1 MKNRIVFM
9 QLAYDGTAYAGWQI
23 QPNAKTVQG
32 TIESCLTKLNANQ
45 PIQIVGC
52 GRTDTGVHAKQYF
65 IHFEFFEV
73 ELDQLVYKLNKM
85 LPSDIK
91 IIEASYNTCHAR
103 FDAKRRTYRYFI
115 AKEKSP
121 FNERFCW
128 VYERPLS
135 VETMNIACAYLI
147 GQHDFASFA
156 KGDTDVKTTLCDV
169 YSASWEETNE
179 GYVFEVSANR
189 FLRNMVRAMVGTL
202 MEVGIGNSTPES
214 IPIILAK
221 KSRQE
226 AALSV
231 PAKGLFLW
239 EILY

>member
-91 IIEASYNTCHAR
+91 IIEASYTACHTR

-121 FNERFCW
+121 FNDRFCW

-135 VETMNIACAYLI
+135 VETMNIACSYLI

-169 YSASWEETNE
+169 YSAFWEETNE

>member
-1 MKNRIVFM
+1 MINRIVLM

-23 QPNAKTVQG
+23 QPNVKTVQG

-45 PIQIVGC
+45 TIPIVGC
-52 GRTDTGVHAKQYF
+52 GRKDTGVHARQYF
-65 IHFEFFEV
+65 IHFESLGI

-91 IIEASYNTCHAR
+91 IIEASYSVCHAR
-103 FDAKRRTYRYFI
+103 FDAKKRTYRYFI
-115 AKEKSP
+115 AKEKTP
-121 FNERFCW
+121 FNDRFCW

-135 VETMNIACAYLI
+135 VEAMNMACSHLI
-147 GQHDFASFA
+147 GTLDFASFA
-156 KGDTDVKTTLCDV
+156 KGDTDVKTTLCEV
-169 YSASWEETNE
+169 FNASWEETNE

-202 MEVGIGNSTPES
+202 MEVGIGNIEPEA
-214 IPIILAK
+214 IPMILAK

>member
-9 QLAYDGTAYAGWQI
+9 QLAYDGTVYSGWQI
-23 QPNAKTVQG
+23 QPNAITVQG
-32 TIESCLTKLNANQ
+32 TIESCLTKLNSNQ
-45 PIQIVGC
+45 PIQITGC

-91 IIEASYNTCHAR
+91 IIEASYTDCHAR
-103 FDAKRRTYRYFI
+103 FDAKKRTYRYFI
-115 AKEKSP
+115 SKEKSP
-121 FNERFCW
+121 FNDRFCW

-135 VETMNIACAYLI
+135 VERMNIACSYLI

-169 YSASWEETNE
+169 FAAFWEETEE

-202 MEVGIGNSTPES
+202 IEVGIGNIPPEY
-214 IPIILAK
+214 IPMILAK